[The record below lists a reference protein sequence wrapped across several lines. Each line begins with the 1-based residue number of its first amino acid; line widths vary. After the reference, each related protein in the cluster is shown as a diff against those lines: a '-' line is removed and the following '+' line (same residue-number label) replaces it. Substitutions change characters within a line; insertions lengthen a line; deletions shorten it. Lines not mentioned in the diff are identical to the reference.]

1 MNSRE
6 KSQSAAIPMAQS
18 FPGDAVA
25 DAATTPAP
33 LLGAGGRTISEA
45 IVTRLVATF
54 DGACILGTGFAAMH
68 WRSAA
73 IDWHLEALVV
83 LLGTVL
89 GLNLLGDGL
98 RDYLD
103 PQSTTRRG

>member
-1 MNSRE
+1 MNSHE

-18 FPGDAVA
+18 LPGDAVA
-25 DAATTPAP
+25 DAASSSAP

-68 WRSAA
+68 
-73 IDWHLEALVV
+73 
-83 LLGTVL
+83 
-89 GLNLLGDGL
+89 
-98 RDYLD
+98 
-103 PQSTTRRG
+103 